1 MDKLID
7 GYFDNINVY
16 APLLHKPTLQNKIKD
31 GLHLRDGLFGGIV
44 LLVCANGARWVDD
57 PRLVM
62 DDGSVPGWQWF
73 MQVDTVR
80 WSILAR
86 PKLEDLQACVVCRT
100 DERHL
105 L

>member
-44 LLVCANGARWVDD
+44 LLVCANGARWQQFS
-57 PRLVM
+57 PQLKYL
-62 DDGSVPGWQWF
+62 SPG
-73 MQVDTVR
+73 TTAGGR
-80 WSILAR
+80 RAR
-86 PKLEDLQACVVCRT
+86 TTAAWEGNNRT
-100 DERHL
+100 IEEPGEKEKWKHTGREE
-105 L
+105 